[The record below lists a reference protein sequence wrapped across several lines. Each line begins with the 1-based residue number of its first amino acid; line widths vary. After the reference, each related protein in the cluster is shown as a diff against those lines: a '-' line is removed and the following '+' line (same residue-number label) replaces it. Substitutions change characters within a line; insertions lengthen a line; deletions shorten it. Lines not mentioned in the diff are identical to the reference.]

1 MNQIRRR
8 AANPDGFVRLPN
20 GNPAGNYVV
29 KEYTTPWTDK
39 EMARKAVRF
48 KQRLEFAMEGHRYFD
63 LVRWGI
69 ADKTIND
76 YLAVE
81 QTKRAYLRG
90 ALSRRVSTSI
100 SPFQGRKF

>member
-1 MNQIRRR
+1 
-8 AANPDGFVRLPN
+8 
-20 GNPAGNYVV
+20 
-29 KEYTTPWTDK
+29 
-39 EMARKAVRF
+39 MARKAVRF
-48 KQRLEFAMEGHRYFD
+48 EQRLEFAMEGHRYFD

-90 ALSRRVSTSI
+90 ATFTKGKHEYFPIPGQEILNSQL
-100 SPFQGRKF
+100 QGKATLVQNPNY